1 MVFNPK
7 RMNLCR
13 PCLAKGQEW
22 IIETDQMN
30 TFTATRYED
39 KPLYARLENLKPWI
53 WGLNKQP
60 CFDFRALS
68 QMVLF
73 TLPDIC

>member
-13 PCLAKGQEW
+13 PCPKRLEW
-22 IIETDQMN
+22 TIETDQMK

-39 KPLYARLENLKPWI
+39 KPFYARLENLKTWI

-60 CFDFRALS
+60 CLDFRASS

-73 TLPDIC
+73 TLPDIP